1 MEEFKKR
8 LLEFIKTRYG
18 IGQNKF
24 EEYCGLN
31 HGTISSIKVK
41 GPSAEIVAK
50 ISNKCPELN
59 LNWLFRGEAG
69 GPMLNPTG
77 EDIIEQ
83 PIDKASLKI
92 NDVHD
97 NQVVMIGN
105 WEELSNIMES
115 VISKVIVERK

>member
-8 LLEFIKTRYG
+8 LLEFIKMRYG

-50 ISNKCPELN
+50 ISNRCPELN

-69 GPMLNPTG
+69 GSMLNTQ
-77 EDIIEQ
+77 EDKTVAIKPQ
-83 PIDKASLKI
+83 

-97 NQVVMIGN
+97 NHQVIIANWSDLRDILKEVM
-105 WEELSNIMES
+105 
-115 VISKVIVERK
+115 K

>member
-8 LLEFIKTRYG
+8 LLYFIKTRYG

-24 EEYCGLN
+24 EENCGLN

-50 ISNKCPELN
+50 ISNRCPELN

-69 GPMLNPTG
+69 GSMLNTQ
-77 EDIIEQ
+77 EDKTVAIKPQ
-83 PIDKASLKI
+83 

-97 NQVVMIGN
+97 NHQVIIAN
-105 WEELSNIMES
+105 WSDLRDILKE
-115 VISKVIVERK
+115 VIK

>member
-1 MEEFKKR
+1 MEEFKRR
-8 LLEFIKTRYG
+8 LLLFIKERYDF
-18 IGQNKF
+18 GQNKF
-24 EEYCGLN
+24 EDYCDLN

-69 GPMLNPTG
+69 GTMLNYMGSETVECPHKT
-77 EDIIEQ
+77 
-83 PIDKASLKI
+83 PMRI

-97 NQVVMIGN
+97 NQVVFVGN
-105 WEELSNIMES
+105 WKELGEIMGNIITKALE
-115 VISKVIVERK
+115 ERK

>member
-24 EEYCGLN
+24 EEHCGLN

-50 ISNKCPELN
+50 ISNRCPELN

-69 GPMLNPTG
+69 GSMLNTQ
-77 EDIIEQ
+77 EDKTVAIKPQ
-83 PIDKASLKI
+83 

-97 NQVVMIGN
+97 NHQVIIANWSDLRDILKEVM
-105 WEELSNIMES
+105 
-115 VISKVIVERK
+115 K